1 MQNLFHDLNSSI
13 LDISGGELE
22 GSSGGNGG
30 LVQSQIVS
38 SSQDVKYSFSA
49 GKKISYLYLSFS
61 PSKFVFLWRD
71 FFLVKEIVVPID
83 WFLV

>member
-1 MQNLFHDLNSSI
+1 MQTLLHDLNSSI

-49 GKKISYLYLSFS
+49 GKKISYTYLSFS
-61 PSKFVFLWRD
+61 ILQFVFFGWI
-71 FFLVKEIVVPID
+71 FLVKEILVLID
-83 WFLV
+83 WFLL

>member
-61 PSKFVFLWRD
+61 TSQFVFLWRD
-71 FFLVKEIVVPID
+71 FLVKEIVVQ
-83 WFLV
+83 